1 MSQSVTTESNLK
13 QSAAAERKKI
23 RKERLAQLRK
33 NKAFIVG
40 ASILGFWVLCALIGQ
55 LLVRIDPN
63 ALGYLNGVE
72 TDLAP
77 NGTNWFGTDG
87 DGRDVFSRVI
97 VGSRPIIVMATSA
110 TVLGTTLGA
119 SIGLVSGYLKGWFDI
134 VVMRILDAISALPV
148 LVLALLALSAV
159 GGSSSIVTIC
169 IIGFVFTPIIAR
181 TVRAAV
187 LNEAELDYVAAA
199 KLRTERMPHIL
210 FKEILPNVLPPI
222 IVEFTVRLGYA
233 VFAIATLSF
242 LGVGVELGSP
252 NWGSQ
257 VADNYNLIFSG
268 TWWSTIFPA
277 AAIATL
283 AIGINLIADGVTE
296 AFEL

>member
-1 MSQSVTTESNLK
+1 MSLTSTTHSTLK

-77 NGTNWFGTDG
+77 NGTNWFGTDS

-97 VGSRPIIVMATSA
+97 VGSRPIIVMATLA
-110 TVLGTTLGA
+110 TVLGTSLGA
-119 SIGLVSGYLKGWFDI
+119 SIGLVSGYLKGWFDVI
-134 VVMRILDAISALPV
+134 VMRILDAISALPV

-159 GGSSSIVTIC
+159 GGSSSVVTIC

-187 LNEAELDYVAAA
+187 LSEAELDYVAAA

-252 NWGSQ
+252 N
-257 VADNYNLIFSG
+257 
-268 TWWSTIFPA
+268 
-277 AAIATL
+277 
-283 AIGINLIADGVTE
+283 
-296 AFEL
+296 

>member
-1 MSQSVTTESNLK
+1 MTTATLK

-23 RKERLAQLRK
+23 RKERFAQLRK

-40 ASILGFWVLCALIGQ
+40 AGILTFWVLCALIGEFV
-55 LLVRIDPN
+55 VRIDPDE
-63 ALGYLNGVE
+63 LGFLNGVE

-77 NGTNWFGTDG
+77 NATNSFGADSN
-87 DGRDVFSRVI
+87 GRGVSSRVI
-97 VGSRPIIVMATSA
+97 VGSRPIIVMATLA
-110 TVLGTTLGA
+110 TVLGTALGA
-119 SIGLVSGYLKGWFDI
+119 SIGLVSGYLKGWFDVI
-134 VVMRILDAISALPV
+134 VMRILDAISAMPV

-159 GGSSSIVTIC
+159 GGSSSIVTVF

-187 LNEAELDYVAAA
+187 LSESELDYVAAA

-257 VADNYNLIFSG
+257 VADHYNLIFSG
-268 TWWSTIFPA
+268 VWWSTIFPA
-277 AAIATL
+277 GAIATL